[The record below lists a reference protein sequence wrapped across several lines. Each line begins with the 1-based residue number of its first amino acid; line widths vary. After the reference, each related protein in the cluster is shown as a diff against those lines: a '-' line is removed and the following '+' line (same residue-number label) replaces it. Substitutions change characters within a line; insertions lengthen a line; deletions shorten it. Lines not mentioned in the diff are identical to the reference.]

1 MPGVHYVERNRTFEV
16 HRTHLPLLTGG
27 PEILSECT
35 APRRTHASRSEA
47 AAQAGITL
55 RVNQQTG
62 LDFIEPR
69 HGVLLADEMRL
80 GKGQPASAGVL
91 TPSGW
96 RRLGDLRIND
106 EIIDPDGGRATVL
119 GVYPKGAQPVYRVT
133 TSDGAV
139 VECDEDH
146 LWLVQTSL
154 RAWQG
159 YAPRVLETRELIARG
174 LQRGGAKPYN
184 VWILPQTTPVDFDP
198 VVLPLDPY
206 VLGLLL
212 GDGSFRNGI
221 AFSSPDAELHDVVAN
236 AARTHGHRIRR
247 DGIDAHYVG
256 SSCWRDLVRRWG
268 LWDSYSHEKFV
279 PEPYLRGHA
288 DDRLALLRGLMD
300 TDGYAGKGT
309 TEFYT
314 TSPRLRDA
322 VVELVRSLGGI
333 ATVGDKPAP
342 TYTHKGAKRVGRP
355 CFVVRI
361 RMRANPFKLT
371 RKANRWA
378 GPGQTRRT
386 ISAIEKVRAE
396 ETICIRVSSKRS
408 LYITDGY
415 VVTHNTLTALLA
427 HDPARG
433 PLIVVAPLSTRA
445 VWLEWMRKLW
455 PDVEPLVLRGRTIDM
470 DALTRAPIIFGHY
483 DILAHHRL
491 SSVRAGTLIVDEAHL
506 ISNRRTDR
514 TKAIFF
520 YASIAHRTILL
531 TGTPLWNTSRGLWSL
546 LISAN
551 PGAWGSEHA
560 FAQRYCLPQL
570 TEYGWKYTGVSNE
583 AEWKLRRDEVVIG
596 RRWQDVA
603 ADLPPTQWTT
613 ELVDLGPKDQLKL
626 DELAFKLRRNEKA
639 PVIESLNYYRQ
650 ATGAFKVPLAVDYA
664 RRVVE
669 GGDDLVV
676 WVWHRKV
683 GASIVDKLMKDGI
696 PARLVTGDVSSE
708 TQRTAIIDAWKTS
721 SVPSVLVISIDV
733 GQVGIDLS
741 RAHHAL
747 FVELSWNPV
756 ELSQAAMRTFSP
768 TRPMEIT
775 YLVLDHEID
784 RALVDAVITK
794 IDRGSALG
802 VLAAGSTFSIPLA
815 TPVDDDVLLV
825 EFAKVLRVA

>member
-1 MPGVHYVERNRTFEV
+1 MPGVHYIERNRTFEV

-80 GKGQPASAGVL
+80 GK
-91 TPSGW
+91 
-96 RRLGDLRIND
+96 
-106 EIIDPDGGRATVL
+106 
-119 GVYPKGAQPVYRVT
+119 
-133 TSDGAV
+133 
-139 VECDEDH
+139 
-146 LWLVQTSL
+146 
-154 RAWQG
+154 
-159 YAPRVLETRELIARG
+159 
-174 LQRGGAKPYN
+174 
-184 VWILPQTTPVDFDP
+184 
-198 VVLPLDPY
+198 
-206 VLGLLL
+206 
-212 GDGSFRNGI
+212 
-221 AFSSPDAELHDVVAN
+221 
-236 AARTHGHRIRR
+236 
-247 DGIDAHYVG
+247 
-256 SSCWRDLVRRWG
+256 
-268 LWDSYSHEKFV
+268 
-279 PEPYLRGHA
+279 
-288 DDRLALLRGLMD
+288 
-300 TDGYAGKGT
+300 
-309 TEFYT
+309 
-314 TSPRLRDA
+314 
-322 VVELVRSLGGI
+322 
-333 ATVGDKPAP
+333 
-342 TYTHKGAKRVGRP
+342 
-355 CFVVRI
+355 
-361 RMRANPFKLT
+361 
-371 RKANRWA
+371 
-378 GPGQTRRT
+378 
-386 ISAIEKVRAE
+386 
-396 ETICIRVSSKRS
+396 
-408 LYITDGY
+408 
-415 VVTHNTLTALLA
+415 TLTALLA
-427 HDPARG
+427 HDPSRG

-708 TQRTAIIDAWKTS
+708 TQRTAIIDDWKTS
-721 SVPSVLVISIDV
+721 LVPSVLVISIDV

-815 TPVDDDVLLV
+815 TPVDDDVLLA